1 MQHVGICQ
9 PANVSKLQIVLS
21 HYPIS
26 MTLLMEIETIP
37 NENLMTIREDENLN
51 KKTFQNK
58 TVVLIL
64 QK

>member
-9 PANVSKLQIVLS
+9 PANVSKLRTVLS

-37 NENLMTIREDENLN
+37 NENLMTIREDKNLN
-51 KKTFQNK
+51 KKTF
-58 TVVLIL
+58 
-64 QK
+64 